1 MNDRRSIFRREN
13 NTPAWGRGEERRGTR
28 YQPNG
33 SFAASD
39 TSISVGRYVN
49 NLAEESGFMAM
60 ENGTGSNESV
70 GMEGRN
76 GTIFELNTNTG
87 ESVASKFLARFRA
100 LGVESCSVL

>member
-49 NLAEESGFMAM
+49 NLAEESGFTAM
-60 ENGTGSNESV
+60 ENGTGSLMRAWAWK
-70 GMEGRN
+70 G
-76 GTIFELNTNTG
+76 GTIFELNTNNG
-87 ESVASKFLARFRA
+87 ESVVSKFLACFRA